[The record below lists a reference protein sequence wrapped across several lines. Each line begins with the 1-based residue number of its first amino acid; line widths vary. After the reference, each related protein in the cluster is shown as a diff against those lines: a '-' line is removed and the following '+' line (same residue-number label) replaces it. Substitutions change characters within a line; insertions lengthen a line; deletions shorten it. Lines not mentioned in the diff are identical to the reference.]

1 MAHIKTDLTRAE
13 ATPKEWLKV
22 GSEIGYVANVWSN
35 RNDLVAYVGAGAGGS
50 APACYSPALSEIE
63 VNVEIA
69 FGKGIKPEQVGNMSE
84 RKTQYEFPKA
94 TGAIL
99 HEAFHARFSGWSMPN
114 AFAELKKDEYQ
125 ALILLEESRIEYQG
139 ILTMPNSRTFLRS
152 CAMEIVIGDTQ
163 ENIKTE
169 TETKSLTDLVGL
181 VHTRIDADVLEY
193 SEVKSLVDMIESQLG
208 LEVVSKLRDIASK
221 FMKHDNHKDLTEV
234 YPLAKEWARIVRETS
249 KERGDEE
256 KPKGSRSMPA
266 KLIKDL
272 LDAMESAIED
282 IQSKNFGELLNQE
295 ESEEWKEEV
304 AKIAQEAKKELENEQ
319 VASEVFSKSSGAGQA
334 KTNSTLVEVR
344 TPSPSE
350 YRASVMIGEALE
362 RAKYRE
368 RDETQLSSFVPPGRL
383 RTRAIVQNTALRA
396 RGQMAT
402 AQPFRRTVRKH
413 TDEPTL
419 NVGVMVDISGSMG
432 GAMNPMATTAWVM
445 SEAVNRIQGNC
456 AMVYFG
462 NDVFATLKKG
472 QRLDK
477 VNVYS
482 AKDGT
487 EKFNKAFQ
495 ALNGELNLTNGNGAR
510 LLVIVSD
517 GEYVGEEIK
526 KAKEIVAE
534 CESAGVAIL
543 WLPFDNGNSAIKLS
557 NNYAEIVTDIS
568 TPEQS
573 AEIIGRACEKV
584 MTKVGQRIG

>member
-1 MAHIKTDLTRAE
+1 
-13 ATPKEWLKV
+13 
-22 GSEIGYVANVWSN
+22 
-35 RNDLVAYVGAGAGGS
+35 
-50 APACYSPALSEIE
+50 
-63 VNVEIA
+63 
-69 FGKGIKPEQVGNMSE
+69 
-84 RKTQYEFPKA
+84 
-94 TGAIL
+94 
-99 HEAFHARFSGWSMPN
+99 
-114 AFAELKKDEYQ
+114 
-125 ALILLEESRIEYQG
+125 
-139 ILTMPNSRTFLRS
+139 
-152 CAMEIVIGDTQ
+152 
-163 ENIKTE
+163 
-169 TETKSLTDLVGL
+169 
-181 VHTRIDADVLEY
+181 
-193 SEVKSLVDMIESQLG
+193 
-208 LEVVSKLRDIASK
+208 
-221 FMKHDNHKDLTEV
+221 
-234 YPLAKEWARIVRETS
+234 
-249 KERGDEE
+249 
-256 KPKGSRSMPA
+256 
-266 KLIKDL
+266 
-272 LDAMESAIED
+272 
-282 IQSKNFGELLNQE
+282 
-295 ESEEWKEEV
+295 
-304 AKIAQEAKKELENEQ
+304 
-319 VASEVFSKSSGAGQA
+319 
-334 KTNSTLVEVR
+334 
-344 TPSPSE
+344 
-350 YRASVMIGEALE
+350 MIGEALE

>member
-22 GSEIGYVANVWSN
+22 GSEIGYVANVWSK

-181 VHTRIDADVLEY
+181 VHARIDADVLEY

-256 KPKGSRSMPA
+256 KPEGGRSMPA
-266 KLIKDL
+266 ELIKDL

-319 VASEVFSKSSGAGQA
+319 VASEVFSKSSGAGQS

-526 KAKEIVAE
+526 KAREIVAE

-543 WLPFDNGNSAIKLS
+543 WLPFDNGNGAIKLS